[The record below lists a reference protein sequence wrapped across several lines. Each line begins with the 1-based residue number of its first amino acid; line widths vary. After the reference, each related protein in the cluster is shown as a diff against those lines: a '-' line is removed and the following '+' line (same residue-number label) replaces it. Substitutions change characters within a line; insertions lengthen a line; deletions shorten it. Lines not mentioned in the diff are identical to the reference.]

1 MTSTPIIPVHS
12 MRSSTQLSIDFDQ
25 IDSFFNEKLVYYS
38 DTTVDVTNVVP
49 LVFTANNLNVQKS
62 FILPIPVVPNI

>member
-1 MTSTPIIPVHS
+1 